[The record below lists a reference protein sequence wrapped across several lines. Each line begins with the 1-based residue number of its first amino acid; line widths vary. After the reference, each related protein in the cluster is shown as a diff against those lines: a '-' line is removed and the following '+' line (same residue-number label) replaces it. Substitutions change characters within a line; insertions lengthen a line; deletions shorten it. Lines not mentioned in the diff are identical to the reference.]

1 MPLFQLMVHISAMRW
16 LLPRIVRR
24 AVSGLMTVV
33 LTLVVLTACDRTTP
47 AAGRK
52 DTVLPVVP
60 PPETTVVVPAEVS
73 TWDSTAGPAMFVV
86 GTAPTEAWVIA
97 PRYTDSTAFDTP
109 ARFDLTPLRSLQ
121 LDLFASGK
129 RVGVARIGG
138 TSGSVRTDSCRTWP
152 TAHLNVATADT
163 AATRDWN
170 VAFEAG
176 HAQELPVDSIA
187 GLLSTDSARVA
198 ADIARLAS
206 ALPGDTAAMFRG
218 LPFVVNKAWLARTPD
233 GQQLFAA
240 IVVRNV
246 NQEANPRQER
256 ILLIA
261 ERDSTTPANRY
272 RTKYSERVVGLEETI
287 EATDLVALVLL
298 GAEQRPTLIVAR
310 DTGNGSSFALIERI
324 AGQWQRRWAST
335 YAGC

>member
-1 MPLFQLMVHISAMRW
+1 MRW
-16 LLPRIVRR
+16 LLPRIIRC
-24 AVSGLMTVV
+24 AVSGPMTVV

-73 TWDSTAGPAMFVV
+73 TWDSTPGPAMFVV

-163 AATRDWN
+163 AAT
-170 VAFEAG
+170 
-176 HAQELPVDSIA
+176 AQSYIAQARSSGRLRPSRLRKLELPRS
-187 GLLSTDSARVA
+187 LS
-198 ADIARLAS
+198 
-206 ALPGDTAAMFRG
+206 
-218 LPFVVNKAWLARTPD
+218 
-233 GQQLFAA
+233 
-240 IVVRNV
+240 
-246 NQEANPRQER
+246 ANW
-256 ILLIA
+256 A
-261 ERDSTTPANRY
+261 
-272 RTKYSERVVGLEETI
+272 
-287 EATDLVALVLL
+287 
-298 GAEQRPTLIVAR
+298 
-310 DTGNGSSFALIERI
+310 SFALSDID
-324 AGQWQRRWAST
+324 
-335 YAGC
+335 